1 MTAVEFSREGAKSAK
16 DHGGTSRS
24 SRLRVPHGLRR
35 RLAGILSGS
44 IEPSGTSLSS
54 RTGEPH
60 PRLAAR

>member
-1 MTAVEFSREGAKSAK
+1 
-16 DHGGTSRS
+16 
-24 SRLRVPHGLRR
+24 VPHGLRR